1 MGLSLCS
8 YFDPDFNVDRVVF
21 MGSDFMKAV
30 KTARYGSWVLFD
42 EPNLAIGHRSFMNL
56 VNQTVAKFVQASRF
70 LGINAIFA
78 LPSADLMDTAVV
90 RVAHARIHVTDRGYG
105 KVEYIRHNQ
114 YEGGPRVRFP
124 RMCMIRVARPET
136 NLAHEYE
143 AKRKDFHAS
152 FFKEDALAEAE
163 RVANA
168 PPRKHLEDYVTEILR
183 SPDEFYQGEGE
194 RRKLSTGRIAG
205 YFGISNSTAS
215 TVKERVNFF
224 LSRKQSLNQ
233 S

>member
-1 MGLSLCS
+1 MGLELCN
-8 YFDPDFNVDRVVF
+8 YFDPTFSVDRVVF
-21 MGSDFMKAV
+21 MGSDFMRAV
-30 KTARYGSWVLFD
+30 KQAPYGSWVLFD

-105 KVEYIRHNQ
+105 KVELIRHNQ

-124 RMCMIRVARPET
+124 RLCMVRVGKPPV

-143 AKRKDFHAS
+143 AKRKDFHSS
-152 FFKEDALAEAE
+152 FFHEDTLAEAE
-163 RVANA
+163 KVAN
-168 PPRKHLEDYVTEILR
+168 PTKTRRHLPDYV
-183 SPDEFYQGEGE
+183 DELVKEGSYE
-194 RRKLSTGRIAG
+194 LSTGDITGR
-205 YFGISNSTAS
+205 FGISYPTAS
-215 TVKERVNFF
+215 AVRQRM
-224 LSRKQSLNQ
+224 LHLKQLKDKQPFIQ